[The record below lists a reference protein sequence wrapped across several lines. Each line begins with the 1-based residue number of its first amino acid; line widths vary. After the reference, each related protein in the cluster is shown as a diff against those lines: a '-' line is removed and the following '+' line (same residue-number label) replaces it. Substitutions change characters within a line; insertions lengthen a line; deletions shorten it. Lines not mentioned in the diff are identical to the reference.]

1 MALIIKDQ
9 ERARHAYALVE
20 RIEDNNKQTD
30 YRTTLNALGGNIIRL
45 GLSAALAELQRREKL
60 GGKEVLEHLAQVLK
74 QANLPGLEGDVTAE
88 NMVKKINALNAE
100 DYMLATREVMA
111 YLAWFRRAVQALFKD
126 EEAA

>member
-9 ERARHAYALVE
+9 ERARRAYALVE
-20 RIEDNNKQTD
+20 RVEDNKQKD

-60 GGKEVLEHLAQVLK
+60 GGKEVLEHLAHVLR
-74 QANLPGLEGDVTAE
+74 QANLPGLGDDLTKDNLVQK
-88 NMVKKINALNAE
+88 VNALNAE

-111 YLAWFRRAVQALFKD
+111 HLAWFRRAVQALFKD

>member
-9 ERARHAYALVE
+9 ERARRAYTLVE
-20 RIEDNNKQTD
+20 GIKKKQRD
-30 YRTTLNALGGNIIRL
+30 YKTTLNALGGNIIRL

-60 GGKEVLEHLAQVLK
+60 GGQEVLEHMAQVLK
-74 QANLPGLEGDVTAE
+74 EANLPGLGDDVTAE
-88 NMVKKINALNAE
+88 NLVKKINALNAE

-111 YLAWFRRAVQALFKD
+111 HLAWFRRAVQALSKD

>member
-9 ERARHAYALVE
+9 ERARRAYTLVE
-20 RIEDNNKQTD
+20 GIKKKQKD
-30 YRTTLNALGGNIIRL
+30 YKTTLNALGGNIIRL

-60 GGKEVLEHLAQVLK
+60 GGQEVLEHMAQVLK
-74 QANLPGLEGDVTAE
+74 EANLPGLGDDVTAE
-88 NMVKKINALNAE
+88 NLVKNINALNAE

-111 YLAWFRRAVQALFKD
+111 HLAWFRRAVQALFKD